1 MDTSGR
7 VSRREQQRDE
17 TRRDLAM
24 AAYALAVERG
34 VAEVRVPDIAA
45 AAGVSTRTFNNYF
58 TSKEE
63 AIVWPAGQHAAGVA
77 SRLRERPAAEPLG
90 DALVEAVTGMYGPAA
105 GRRMAA
111 FRPADFRALVMA
123 EPSLHGAYLK
133 SAAIAERALAD
144 AIAERLGTA
153 PGDLPAVVLAG
164 MVVGAERAAVMHWM
178 RHHGGHHAGRLVD
191 AVRTA
196 IRQATAGLGTG
207 LGGSPGGGLAD
218 GPDGG
223 LGHGTDGGTDGAR

>member
-1 MDTSGR
+1 VVSVSTSMDTSGR
-7 VSRREQQRDE
+7 ASRREQQRDE

-133 SAAIAERALAD
+133 SAAGAEQALGD
-144 AIAERLGTA
+144 AVAERLGA
-153 PGDLPAVVLAG
+153 DPGDLTAAVLAG

-178 RHHGGHHAGRLVD
+178 RHHSGRLAD

-196 IRQATAGLGTG
+196 IRQATAGLDT
-207 LGGSPGGGLAD
+207 
-218 GPDGG
+218 GPDGAPAAG
-223 LGHGTDGGTDGAR
+223 PDGAR